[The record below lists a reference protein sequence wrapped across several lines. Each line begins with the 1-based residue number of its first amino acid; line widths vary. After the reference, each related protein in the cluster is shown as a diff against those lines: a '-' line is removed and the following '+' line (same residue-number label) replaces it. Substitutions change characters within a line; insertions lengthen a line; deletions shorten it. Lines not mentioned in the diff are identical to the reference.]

1 MHKLEILELY
11 PDTSPQILNLALLKV
26 MQELFGLF
34 YLYFLE
40 VYFQFSALLS
50 PGSVFMATLL
60 CGESITVASAPD
72 KRNVSLLNVGRLKGR
87 LLGPH

>member
-1 MHKLEILELY
+1 M
-11 PDTSPQILNLALLKV
+11 SRRS
-26 MQELFGLF
+26 
-34 YLYFLE
+34 YLGFVFFFKE
-40 VYFQFSALLS
+40 VYFQSSGLLCPS
-50 PGSVFMATLL
+50 SVFRAMFL